1 MRWNR
6 LFILLGSVLVVAAIL
21 TLSALVI
28 LHRRTTPVQRSIAS
42 IDFSSLRLEIEQ
54 VNFQTADG
62 VRLSGWYVA
71 GRKDRPTILL
81 AHDFGEDKS
90 AALNLLIPLTEQGF
104 SCLAWDARGHGSSEG
119 ASSTLGV
126 KEKQDV
132 IGAADYALHRAG
144 SEDPVL
150 GIYGVG
156 MGAFASVL
164 AAADRRDLKVLVLD
178 GLYPD
183 AAYPL
188 RREWSNFGRIL
199 SPLLGLSMGVSVSG
213 NRAADR
219 LPGLTGRDLLFIAP
233 ADDARLAAE
242 IASMHRSVPSLRDT
256 ESSLVT
262 LPVTR
267 AKPLYGGDLD
277 RYQQHVL
284 RFFIERFS

>member
-119 ASSTLGV
+119 TSSTTQGPGPGSGDHALYDPAG
-126 KEKQDV
+126 EFPDV
-132 IGAADYALHRAG
+132 VAALQWPGRYRRG
-144 SEDPVL
+144 
-150 GIYGVG
+150 
-156 MGAFASVL
+156 L
-164 AAADRRDLKVLVLD
+164 ANRQSQSQRD
-178 GLYPD
+178 
-183 AAYPL
+183 
-188 RREWSNFGRIL
+188 
-199 SPLLGLSMGVSVSG
+199 
-213 NRAADR
+213 
-219 LPGLTGRDLLFIAP
+219 
-233 ADDARLAAE
+233 
-242 IASMHRSVPSLRDT
+242 
-256 ESSLVT
+256 
-262 LPVTR
+262 
-267 AKPLYGGDLD
+267 
-277 RYQQHVL
+277 
-284 RFFIERFS
+284 